1 MSSKTYFHGLHVR
14 WRFLRPP
21 CILWGMALLKTGRE
35 ELLFA
40 TTTRIDWHYFQKRQV
55 FTHAENWKIF
65 WELSWQQQLCGKCCL
80 VVWKGPYLI
89 TDQFDIVWRTFKDC
103 FCARITITNTIIKCF
118 YQDKGFK
125 KALTIFLMNSRQ
137 EHNEILGH
145 NVLK

>member
-1 MSSKTYFHGLHVR
+1 MKCQVR
-14 WRFLRPP
+14 PIFMGCTWGEDFYDP
-21 CILWGMALLKTGRE
+21 CIIWGMALLRQLAG
-35 ELLFA
+35 ELLFCYCYYQFLEL
-40 TTTRIDWHYFQKRQV
+40 TDTILQRRH
-55 FTHAENWKIF
+55 FTHVL
-65 WELSWQQQLCGKCCL
+65 WEKYFETFWQQQLL
-80 VVWKGPYLI
+80 ISTKGPYLI

-137 EHNEILGH
+137 EHNEILGY